1 MFLNYALVG
10 FQCIVSALGLGEN
23 NCASPPVRSGICFL
37 RFCDSPH
44 LAPFVKTRHLGGAHI
59 SSAAPQS
66 QDALH
71 SSRDPSRLWGHD
83 DWGEVLGKAMSASLE
98 AS

>member
-1 MFLNYALVG
+1 MQAR
-10 FQCIVSALGLGEN
+10 QLGLE
-23 NCASPPVRSGICFL
+23 S
-37 RFCDSPH
+37 DSYISVTH
-44 LAPFVKTRHLGGAHI
+44 LMVPFVKSRHLGGAHI

-71 SSRDPSRLWGHD
+71 SSRDPSQLWGHD
-83 DWGEVLGKAMSASLE
+83 GWGEVLDKAMSASLG